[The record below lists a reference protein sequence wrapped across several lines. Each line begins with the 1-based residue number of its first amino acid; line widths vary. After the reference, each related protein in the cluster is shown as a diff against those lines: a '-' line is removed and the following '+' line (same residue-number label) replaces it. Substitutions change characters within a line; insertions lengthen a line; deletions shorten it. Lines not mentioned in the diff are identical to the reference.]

1 MIKWMGENWWWVVPT
16 YLVLSFGLAVGVGKF
31 IAFGT
36 GSDLEENRDA
46 NGQ

>member
-1 MIKWMGENWWWVVPT
+1 MNWLSQNWWWAVPA
-16 YLVLSFGLAVGVGKF
+16 YLVVSFVVAVGVGKF

-36 GSDLEENRDA
+36 GSDLENRDA

>member
-1 MIKWMGENWWWVVPT
+1 MIKWVGENWWWVVPT

-36 GSDLEENRDA
+36 GSDLENREEMENE
-46 NGQ
+46 